1 MTFEVHNI
9 SKNLSSRKSTVKCQT
24 VRLTLYFLITVTL
37 IITLLIAFYKGNL
50 NKSKDLF
57 HSEALQISES
67 SAQHMCSTPNCLKA
81 ASRILN
87 SIDSSVDP
95 CDDFYQFSC
104 GNFLKQDTMLG
115 AKESVSSS
123 SIAFHMLKERLRRI
137 MEEPIPPNEPKSFLL
152 LKQMYKSCINTTAI
166 ERDGLTTIKSILR
179 DVGGWP
185 VLEGQN
191 WNSEDFNW
199 TRSIYKL
206 KKYGY
211 TSNYFISVSVKPTPT
226 DNPHYVLYVSQ
237 PDLPLMEKLFNTNIS
252 MPLHSRLEYMVDV
265 AVIFGANREVAKQE
279 LSESLEFEYNLTM
292 VENTDHDWML
302 MVSQLQTQ
310 VSSITWLEYFN
321 SIFNHTGVTIKNF
334 DFVIVTNSYIWNFEK
349 LLLNTPKR
357 ILANYLMWRVV
368 AASIPYLTD
377 ELRQRELEY
386 NKIYSE
392 TRWKKCVIKAS
403 ESFQSVTAALYSRRY
418 FRGIAKQNVKDLVS
432 NVGKE
437 FIALLKRANWTV
449 NNTIEHA
456 LEEAAAVTSHFG
468 YPENFLSD
476 EKLDEL
482 YKGLNF
488 TSDNYL
494 KMILRL
500 NLHTFERS
508 AKRLRQAVGK
518 RRWITPSLSSEKELP
533 VGILQGAF
541 LSGDGPQSI
550 NYGAISYL
558 IGHDIT
564 RGYDSEDREL
574 DRGLYIVD
582 WWAPTA
588 EELVTQRV
596 QCIIDQYANSSMPK
610 FMDAIL
616 LQAYDVVDH
625 VAYMAYQK
633 WVRKNGIDQGL
644 LGLNYTGNQLF
655 WISAANVWCT
665 RTGCAD
671 DTDSYSLPKLMVN
684 LPLSGSDGF
693 AKDFSCAKG
702 SKMNPADKC
711 NVWK

>member
-95 CDDFYQFSC
+95 CDNFYQFSC

-292 VENTDHDWML
+292 MTSPFREQRNLSLVYHRMS
-302 MVSQLQTQ
+302 VSELQQ
-310 VSSITWLEYFN
+310 KVPSIPWLEYLN
-321 SIFNHTGVTIKNF
+321 SVLNVTNITIKASH
-334 DFVIVTNSYIWNFEK
+334 VIILVHPSYFPQFEK
-349 LLLNTPKR
+349 LLNNTPKR
-357 ILANYLMWRVV
+357 LLANYLMWKAVKF
-368 AASIPYLTD
+368 SIP
-377 ELRQRELEY
+377 
-386 NKIYSE
+386 
-392 TRWKKCVIKAS
+392 
-403 ESFQSVTAALYSRRY
+403 SVT
-418 FRGIAKQNVKDLVS
+418 KK
-432 NVGKE
+432 
-437 FIALLKRANWTV
+437 LLPW
-449 NNTIEHA
+449 
-456 LEEAAAVTSHFG
+456 
-468 YPENFLSD
+468 
-476 EKLDEL
+476 LDEYEYSTFRWWTCVSL
-482 YKGLNF
+482 TLE
-488 TSDNYL
+488 
-494 KMILRL
+494 RL
-500 NLHTFERS
+500 VATMF
-508 AKRLRQAVGK
+508 KR
-518 RRWITPSLSSEKELP
+518 I
-533 VGILQGAF
+533 
-541 LSGDGPQSI
+541 
-550 NYGAISYL
+550 
-558 IGHDIT
+558 
-564 RGYDSEDREL
+564 
-574 DRGLYIVD
+574 
-582 WWAPTA
+582 
-588 EELVTQRV
+588 
-596 QCIIDQYANSSMPK
+596 
-610 FMDAIL
+610 
-616 LQAYDVVDH
+616 
-625 VAYMAYQK
+625 
-633 WVRKNGIDQGL
+633 
-644 LGLNYTGNQLF
+644 
-655 WISAANVWCT
+655 
-665 RTGCAD
+665 
-671 DTDSYSLPKLMVN
+671 
-684 LPLSGSDGF
+684 
-693 AKDFSCAKG
+693 
-702 SKMNPADKC
+702 
-711 NVWK
+711 